1 MIVPGGFSFSLW
13 SNQSTLPPPPGG
25 TPMRVMCRKSMHV
38 AYQMKAL
45 ESRNQNVPNFQN
57 ETTVG
62 CTARQNGL
70 RN

>member
-1 MIVPGGFSFSLW
+1 MIVPEVFHFHFGGT
-13 SNQSTLPPPPGG
+13 NLPSPPPGV
-25 TPMRVMCRKSMHV
+25 TTMIVMCRKSMHV